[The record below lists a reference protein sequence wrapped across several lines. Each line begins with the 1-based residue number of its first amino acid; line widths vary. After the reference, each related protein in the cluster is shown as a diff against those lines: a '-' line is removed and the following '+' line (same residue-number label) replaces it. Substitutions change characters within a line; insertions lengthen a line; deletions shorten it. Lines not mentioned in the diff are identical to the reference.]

1 MLRPYF
7 LRKRKRAFKPEPGLV
22 PPLVIHWSLAQ
33 ALKKVVGLN
42 FFSKPWNSS
51 KKIFSKQEEISPG
64 CRKTIANT
72 FIKSF
77 SSSNSD
83 LPNININQL
92 TEITEKVRKLE
103 ENLDI
108 NLYLL
113 KEKLDLNQQLSQKL
127 QVWKKLKERM
137 KNFSIKLNKILK
149 LALMNA
155 DFFNNQVHS
164 KLNK

>member
-1 MLRPYF
+1 MSRPLLKIDITSALNENLSLNLREFSPI
-7 LRKRKRAFKPEPGLV
+7 RKNT
-22 PPLVIHWSLAQ
+22 Q
-33 ALKKVVGLN
+33 AEI
-42 FFSKPWNSS
+42 SENSS